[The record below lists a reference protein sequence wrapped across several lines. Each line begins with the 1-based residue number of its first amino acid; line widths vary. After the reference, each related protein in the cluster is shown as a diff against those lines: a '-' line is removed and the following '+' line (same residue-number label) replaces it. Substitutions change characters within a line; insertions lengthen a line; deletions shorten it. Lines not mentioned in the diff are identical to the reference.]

1 MTPCFRFFDGIKVI
15 QLTSK
20 AVLPEIVG
28 FYMDAEHARQ
38 GSKTSVSNAQGVC
51 PGGSAWRQAGDEA
64 EPARSLRRKVH
75 GRKANRSSLVVRR
88 LKDVRRQGTK
98 PLTEQLADRIAGPAG
113 SLGTTVDTEQVRSF

>member
-1 MTPCFRFFDGIKVI
+1 MRNTRGR
-15 QLTSK
+15 
-20 AVLPEIVG
+20 VLKLVYRMRKEFAP
-28 FYMDAEHARQ
+28 AAR
-38 GSKTSVSNAQGVC
+38 
-51 PGGSAWRQAGDEA
+51 PWRQAGDEA
-64 EPARSLRRKVH
+64 EPARRLRRKVH